1 MSNSSEQSRPRLRSI
16 AGLFDDTERKEFFK
30 KYLFFLAWVQVL
42 ILAVCWLYQLGDG
55 SYDRFGPVGVAFPW
69 KTYFLLAFLV
79 PIGITFL
86 IGVIIVG
93 FNNYFIESQAEESP
107 DLSGENARMLDEKS
121 GRIYKMYRMVHLIQ
135 KLPFLALLILLAI
148 GTVFF
153 YKIDALLSFLGN
165 VGETSVK
172 YMLMGGV
179 ILLALASLF
188 GLILVLLN
196 YQLRK
201 RAMDYEYK
209 RDVADRFGLII
220 LEDNTVLNSE
230 GQLLINGKKFKDKEN
245 VPLLPMIKPSEK
257 SSEGKSKTP
266 LARPLDLGTS

>member
-42 ILAVCWLYQLGDG
+42 ILVICWLYQLGDG
-55 SYDRFGPVGVAFPW
+55 SYDRFGPVETAFPW

-107 DLSGENARMLDEKS
+107 DLSGENAQMLDEKS
-121 GRIYKMYRMVHLIQ
+121 GRIYKMYRMVHLVQ

-165 VGETSVK
+165 VGEQSVK
-172 YMLMGGV
+172 YMLIGGL

-257 SSEGKSKTP
+257 SSEAKSSTP